1 MYINHP
7 IISTV
12 LTMSKQVSIQ
22 KMAFQKQIKLKK
34 NGVRIIS
41 LKEKRIL
48 LNAHT
53 FRSIKNSHLLQLSQ
67 DM

>member
-1 MYINHP
+1 MTPINE
-7 IISTV
+7 TE
-12 LTMSKQVSIQ
+12 QVSIQ
-22 KMAFQKQIKLKK
+22 KMVFQKQIKLKK